1 MSGKM
6 KLATMAFVVAFDM
19 QKPKKSP
26 ARGGAREL
34 FPFSKLLFLFLLL
47 TLFFFSVHSVN
58 NFTFVLDSIQYQTAN
73 QSDNVN

>member
-26 ARGGAREL
+26 AEAGQESYFH
-34 FPFSKLLFLFLLL
+34 FPSCS
-47 TLFFFSVHSVN
+47 FFSCS
-58 NFTFVLDSIQYQTAN
+58 
-73 QSDNVN
+73 